1 MYGVVRVFLQK
12 STMSTLHATCAS
24 HTHAQTS
31 CSKRVLCPPP
41 RQLARV
47 HHHTTLATESHRPK
61 KKKAVVR
68 TPCPKACVSS
78 SRLLSPHA
86 PRLPIHSCPPSLSH
100 RSACTP
106 LAPRKAQTQ
115 PSPQPAQHDDS
126 TVHTTQNTTNSH
138 SPRHP
143 QHAIHD
149 GNASIR
155 AAVSSPCPPDSTA
168 TTALPLLPRS
178 DGLPKSRE
186 SLNLSSYSLLSPH
199 ASGST

>member
-1 MYGVVRVFLQK
+1 MLRAPL
-12 STMSTLHATCAS
+12 T
-24 HTHAQTS
+24 HTHRRPVLREFCAHHPDNSPEYTITRHSRQRATGP
-31 CSKRVLCPPP
+31 KR
-41 RQLARV
+41 
-47 HHHTTLATESHRPK
+47 
-61 KKKAVVR
+61 KKAVVR

-78 SRLLSPHA
+78 SRLLLHTPRACPSIHVRRHYPIALHA
-86 PRLPIHSCPPSLSH
+86 PRSRLGRLRHNPHHNPHSTMTARFTQHKTRPIVTPPD
-100 RSACTP
+100 T
-106 LAPRKAQTQ
+106 
-115 PSPQPAQHDDS
+115 
-126 TVHTTQNTTNSH
+126 HTT
-138 SPRHP
+138 
-143 QHAIHD
+143 HAIHD

>member
-1 MYGVVRVFLQK
+1 MLFLQNRPCPRYMLRAPL
-12 STMSTLHATCAS
+12 T
-24 HTHAQTS
+24 HTH
-31 CSKRVLCPPP
+31 RRPVLREFC
-41 RQLARV
+41 A
-47 HHHTTLATESHRPK
+47 HRPDSSPEYTITRHSRQRATGPK
-61 KKKAVVR
+61 RKRPSYVPPARRRASPPLVSFLHTPRACPSIHVR
-68 TPCPKACVSS
+68 RHYPIA
-78 SRLLSPHA
+78 LHA
-86 PRLPIHSCPPSLSH
+86 PRSRLGRLRHN
-100 RSACTP
+100 
-106 LAPRKAQTQ
+106 
-115 PSPQPAQHDDS
+115 PSPQPAQHNDS